1 MRLDPYIQT
10 SRRSDLSVTYSLS
23 SDAVGASPAEILSVR
38 ANPYW
43 ISLFALDTGT
53 VDVTLT
59 VTAPDG
65 KSEQQTF
72 TVTVVND
79 LQSNEIVFRDPLA
92 IEEGYSVV
100 DLSAYFTGPPV
111 GEIEFTAASSNPNV
125 APVSLDGGRLLIA
138 AGSTGEAQITV
149 RADYLGR
156 VKEQTFT
163 IVVTDECPT
172 WLCRGTFSGW
182 RSTLL
187 GTTEADDTQ
196 TDEGQ

>member
-1 MRLDPYIQT
+1 MEQT
-10 SRRSDLSVTYSLS
+10 
-23 SDAVGASPAEILSVR
+23 SPAEILSVR
-38 ANPYW
+38 ANAYW

-59 VTAPDG
+59 ATAPNG

-79 LQSNEIVFRDPLA
+79 LQSSEIVFRDALA
-92 IEEGYSVV
+92 IEEGYSVI

-125 APVSLDGGRLLIA
+125 ASVSLDGGRLLIA

-196 TDEGQ
+196 ADEGQ